1 MIKMSH
7 YFTDVQAEEYETMFA
22 FYVTQLGFDYI
33 VCDYDAMKGYLE
45 QLNAEGKLNVIIEG
59 LKIGNQCVLYLN
71 EHAEEGYCEP
81 LSSYKKVL

>member
-1 MIKMSH
+1 
-7 YFTDVQAEEYETMFA
+7 
-22 FYVTQLGFDYI
+22 
-33 VCDYDAMKGYLE
+33 MKGYLE

-59 LKIGNQCVLYLN
+59 LKLGNQCILYLN